1 MSEMAALALL
11 GDMLVRATP
20 LILAGLAVA
29 VAFKGGVLNI
39 GAEGQLLIGACTST
53 AVSLKF
59 GSTLGPLTIIVALI
73 IGMLAGALW
82 AAIAAELRNR
92 FHVLEV
98 ISTIMLNFVA
108 LYLISFLVRGPL
120 QEPTRIY
127 PQTSTIAPFT
137 QLPVILEGTRLHI
150 GFILAIAAGLI
161 AWWVVRNTVAGFR
174 LRLTGANP
182 RAARIAGM
190 VNVER
195 TTRNVFLISGALA
208 GLAGAIEVHGV
219 TFALYENIS
228 PGYGYTAIAV
238 ALLAGLNPAW
248 VIASGILFG
257 ALEAGAS
264 ALQRDAGVP
273 STLVWVVEAAVIL
286 TVLGT
291 ESYRSRRSRQFV
303 APEFAAAQGSS

>member
-1 MSEMAALALL
+1 MSEIAALALL

-29 VAFKGGVLNI
+29 VAFQGGVLNI

-53 AVSLKF
+53 AVSLKL

-120 QEPTRIY
+120 QEPSQVY

-150 GFILAIAAGLI
+150 GFILAIAAGFI
-161 AWWVVRNTVAGFR
+161 AWWGVRNTAAGFR

-190 VNVER
+190 INVER

-303 APEFAAAQGSS
+303 APELAPAQGAS

>member
-1 MSEMAALALL
+1 MAALALL

-29 VAFKGGVLNI
+29 VAFQGGVLNI

-53 AVSLKF
+53 AVSLKL
-59 GSTLGPLTIIVALI
+59 GSTLGSLTIIVALI
-73 IGMLAGALW
+73 IGMLAGASW

-137 QLPVILEGTRLHI
+137 QLPVILEGTRLHV
-150 GFILAIAAGLI
+150 GFILAIAAGFI
-161 AWWVVRNTVAGFR
+161 AWWGVRNTAAGFR

-190 VNVER
+190 INVDR

-291 ESYRSRRSRQFV
+291 ESYRSGRSRQFI
-303 APEFAAAQGSS
+303 APELAPAQGAS

>member
-291 ESYRSRRSRQFV
+291 ESYRSRRLRQFV

>member
-1 MSEMAALALL
+1 MSELAALALL

-29 VAFKGGVLNI
+29 VAFQGGVLNI

-53 AVSLKF
+53 AVSLK
-59 GSTLGPLTIIVALI
+59 LGNSLGLATVVVALI

-82 AAIAAELRNR
+82 AAVAAELRNR

-120 QEPTRIY
+120 QEPTQIY
-127 PQTSTIAPFT
+127 PQTSTIPSSI
-137 QLPVILEGTRLHI
+137 QLPVILEGTRLHV
-150 GFILAIAAGLI
+150 GFILAIAAGLV
-161 AWWVVRNTVAGFR
+161 AWWVIRSTAAGFR

-182 RAARIAGM
+182 RAARVAGM
-190 VNVER
+190 INVER
-195 TTRNVFLISGALA
+195 TTRNVFLVSGALA

-238 ALLAGLNPAW
+238 ALLAGLNPLW

-264 ALQRDAGVP
+264 ALQRDAGIP
-273 STLVWVVEAAVIL
+273 STLVWVIEATVIL
-286 TVLGT
+286 IVLGT
-291 ESYRSRRSRQFV
+291 ESYRSRRFRQFV
-303 APEFAAAQGSS
+303 TPELTPAQGIS